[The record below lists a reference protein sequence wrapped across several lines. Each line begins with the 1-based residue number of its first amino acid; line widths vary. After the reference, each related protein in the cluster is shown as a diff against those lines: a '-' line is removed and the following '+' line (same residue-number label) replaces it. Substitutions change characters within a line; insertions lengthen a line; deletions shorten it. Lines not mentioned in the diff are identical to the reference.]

1 MTPKEY
7 LKQAYRL
14 DKRIDKEMLRLKE
27 LRELATSAQTVS
39 YGERISSPNRNTEAP
54 FVKVLENSY
63 LLELHIE
70 EQIDK
75 FVDLK
80 RQMSDAIDELTN
92 ADQNLVLSYRYV
104 HGWTWEQI
112 AEELCADRSTV
123 LRWHSKALKLFEV
136 PENPIVL

>member
-63 LLELHIE
+63 LLELH
-70 EQIDK
+70 
-75 FVDLK
+75 
-80 RQMSDAIDELTN
+80 
-92 ADQNLVLSYRYV
+92 
-104 HGWTWEQI
+104 
-112 AEELCADRSTV
+112 
-123 LRWHSKALKLFEV
+123 
-136 PENPIVL
+136 

>member
-14 DKRIDKEMLRLKE
+14 DKRIDKEVLRLKE
-27 LRELATSAQTVS
+27 LRELAGCAQTVS
-39 YGERISSPNRNTEAP
+39 YEERISSPNRSAEAP
-54 FVKVLENSY
+54 FVKVLEKVY
-63 LLELHIE
+63 LLEEHIN

-80 RQMSDAIDELTN
+80 QQMADAIDALPN
-92 ADQNLVLSYRYV
+92 PDQNLVLSYRYV

-112 AEELCADRSTV
+112 ADELNADRSTV
-123 LRWHSKALKLFEV
+123 LRWHVKALKLFSV
-136 PENPIVL
+136 PENPIII

>member
-27 LRELATSAQTVS
+27 LRALAGCAQTVS
-39 YGERISSPNRNTEAP
+39 YEERIASPNRNTEAP
-54 FVKVLENSY
+54 FVRMLEKVY
-63 LLELHIE
+63 LLENHIN

-80 RQMSDAIDELTN
+80 QQMADAIDELPN

-136 PENPIVL
+136 PQNPIIV

>member
-14 DKRIDKEMLRLKE
+14 DKRIDKEALRLKE
-27 LRELATSAQTVS
+27 LRELAGCAQTVS
-39 YGERISSPNRNTEAP
+39 YEERIGSPNRNTEAP
-54 FVKVLENSY
+54 FVKVLEKVY
-63 LLELHIE
+63 LLENHIN

-80 RQMSDAIDELTN
+80 QQMAVAIDALPN
-92 ADQNLVLSYRYV
+92 PDQNLVLSYRYV

-112 AEELCADRSTV
+112 AEELNADRSTV
-123 LRWHSKALKLFEV
+123 LRWHAKALKLFEV
-136 PENPIVL
+136 PENPIVI